1 MIRLMAL
8 AWVFGTG
15 LLPLIA
21 QHNQR
26 SASELLQHA
35 LYLADL
41 FNWADAGPEFTNA
54 EKLFRAAGD
63 QRNALYAKLG
73 RMRATVE
80 QNSLPAFSAQL
91 ATELDTNPLLLNDK
105 QLRMFCFIV
114 KGDIDTELNSGAMRQ
129 DWEQVQELAGDLGDT
144 KWQYRALAPL
154 GLAAFYNGD
163 LATARQN
170 VGNALAAATAA
181 GDAGAQIR
189 YLTDLGTGLVFTK
202 LYDQALPYFDQAL
215 QIASATPDAGY
226 PFLTYEQRLD
236 ALIGLKQ
243 FGRAQSLAADI
254 LEHARQQH
262 RTEHQVEF

>member
-1 MIRLMAL
+1 MLRNSS
-8 AWVFGTG
+8 V
-15 LLPLIA
+15 
-21 QHNQR
+21 
-26 SASELLQHA
+26 
-35 LYLADL
+35 
-41 FNWADAGPEFTNA
+41 
-54 EKLFRAAGD
+54 AAGD

-73 RMRATVE
+73 RMRVNRGAE
-80 QNSLPAFSAQL
+80 QSAGVL
-91 ATELDTNPLLLNDK
+91 GSACDRIGTNPLLLNDK

-189 YLTDLGTGLVFTK
+189 YLTDLGTGL
-202 LYDQALPYFDQAL
+202 
-215 QIASATPDAGY
+215 
-226 PFLTYEQRLD
+226 
-236 ALIGLKQ
+236 GLHKVVRPGSPL
-243 FGRAQSLAADI
+243 FRPRPCRSPVPRPMRVI
-254 LEHARQQH
+254 R
-262 RTEHQVEF
+262 F